1 MESFAEALTR
11 SEKLDAA
18 AVRGYALHNIGTV
31 YQQRGAY
38 EEAQTHFEHA
48 LAAYRSVDDAGGIT
62 LVLNATGKLHNVRGR
77 YTDARAAL
85 YK

>member
-18 AVRGYALHNIGTV
+18 AVRGYTLHNIGTV